1 MWYNQKMNKTL
12 LSAVAVLAVAFF
24 VSACQPST
32 PATSNTSETEQTEIM
47 ASPEPTPTTDV
58 SATSPDL
65 ESAPEGGSVVS
76 TTATYQSPA
85 GPEEVGFSL
94 VLNAD
99 GTIVEGTTT
108 ILAKSPISKMRQESF
123 SKDFSA
129 AVAGKK
135 LTDLGA
141 IDRVGG
147 SSLTTGAFNQALQDL
162 QAQI

>member
-1 MWYNQKMNKTL
+1 MTQSL
-12 LSAVAVLAVAFF
+12 IAAIAVLAVAFF
-24 VSACQPST
+24 VSACQPSNSNNISN
-32 PATSNTSETEQTEIM
+32 PANNSPDTQMEQAAGT
-47 ASPEPTPTTDV
+47 APAATTDV

-65 ESAPEGGSVVS
+65 QSAPAGSSVVS

-94 VLNAD
+94 VVDAD
-99 GTIVEGTTT
+99 GTIVEASTTV
-108 ILAKSPISKMRQESF
+108 LAKSPISKMRQESF
-123 SKDFSA
+123 SENFSA

-135 LTDLGA
+135 LADLGA

>member
-1 MWYNQKMNKTL
+1 MEQAAGT
-12 LSAVAVLAVAFF
+12 A
-24 VSACQPST
+24 
-32 PATSNTSETEQTEIM
+32 PA
-47 ASPEPTPTTDV
+47 ATTDV

-65 ESAPEGGSVVS
+65 QSAPAGSSVVS

-94 VLNAD
+94 VVDAD
-99 GTIVEGTTT
+99 GTIVEASTTV
-108 ILAKSPISKMRQESF
+108 LAKSPISKMRQESF
-123 SKDFSA
+123 SENFSA

-135 LTDLGA
+135 LADLGA